1 MAPSAVR
8 WAPSW
13 LRYLAGLRFAPY
25 VPAPPSVCV
34 KMLELAQLSPGEKLV
49 DLGCGDG
56 RLLLTAVSPPF
67 SASSAIG
74 FELDAELCDTARADA
89 ALHPFGARISIQEV
103 DILKAGPTLA
113 EADVVSVYLT
123 QGGNMRVLP
132 LLRQHLQPTARVVS
146 YVWSFG
152 DTLPPTRAATA
163 TGANVVLSIGQPN
176 VRLREQRDLF
186 YRSGGTD

>member
-1 MAPSAVR
+1 MGSIVAALPCRAPLCAICAHHPACQDARARSA
-8 WAPSW
+8 A
-13 LRYLAGLRFAPY
+13 
-25 VPAPPSVCV
+25 
-34 KMLELAQLSPGEKLV
+34 PGEKLRSRCGAA
-49 DLGCGDG
+49 GCC
-56 RLLLTAVSPPF
+56 SPQCHRP

-176 VRLREQRDLF
+176 VRLWEQRDLF